1 MLAGNQHHNASGR
14 GARGI
19 LPDESVLTLTALK
32 VSFFIPR

>member
-19 LPDESVLTLTALK
+19 LPDESVLTALK